1 MATFRFRANRWQAR
15 VRRKGT
21 PEQTKSFLTRH
32 DAERWARS
40 VEVQIDKGSYV
51 SATGAQRTTLRNL
64 IDRYVRE
71 VLPAMKGAREDTI
84 RLNAISRRE
93 ISKLALSN
101 LTPELLG
108 KHRDD
113 RLQEVCAGTVIREL
127 AYLSSVINHARREWG
142 IHMQNPLADVRKPA
156 SPPGRNRILTTEE
169 QAKLLC
175 AVKPRGR
182 QSRWV
187 EPIVILALETAMRRG
202 ELLALEWRDID
213 LHHQTAQLHTS
224 KNGEARTVPLS
235 MRAVSTLAQLPR
247 HISGKVF
254 PITHHALAAAFKRA
268 VNRSE
273 LTDVHFHDLR
283 HNAITSIANKLPN
296 LIELSAV
303 TGHKSLRMLQ
313 RYYHPNPLL
322 LALKLG

>member
-21 PEQTKSFLTRH
+21 LEQTKSFLNRH

-40 VEVQIDKGSYV
+40 IEVQIDKGSYV
-51 SATGAQRTTLRNL
+51 SASGAQRTSLRDL
-64 IDRYVRE
+64 IHRYVKE
-71 VLPAMKGAREDTI
+71 VLPAMKGAKEDTI
-84 RLNAISRRE
+84 RLTAIARRD
-93 ISKLALSN
+93 ISKLALSS

-113 RLQEVCAGTVIREL
+113 RLQEVCANTVIREF

-142 IHMQNPLADVRKPA
+142 MHMQNPLADVRKPA
-156 SPPGRNRILTTEE
+156 SPAGRNRILTPEE
-169 QAKLLC
+169 QTKLLC
-175 AVKPRGR
+175 AVKPKGR
-182 QSRWV
+182 RSRWV
-187 EPIVILALETAMRRG
+187 EPVVILALETAMRRG

-235 MRAVSTLAQLPR
+235 KRAISTLAHLPR

-254 PITHHALAAAFKRA
+254 PITHYALAAAFKRA
-268 VNRSE
+268 VIDIG
-273 LTDVHFHDLR
+273 LMDVHFHDLR
-283 HNAITSIANKLPN
+283 HNAITSIATKLPN

-313 RYYHPNPLL
+313 RYYHPSPTE
-322 LALKLG
+322 LAVKLG